1 MTDFQI
7 FLNLIMQDT
16 SVTSQPWVFYI

>member
-16 SVTSQPWVFYI
+16 SVTSQPWVSYI